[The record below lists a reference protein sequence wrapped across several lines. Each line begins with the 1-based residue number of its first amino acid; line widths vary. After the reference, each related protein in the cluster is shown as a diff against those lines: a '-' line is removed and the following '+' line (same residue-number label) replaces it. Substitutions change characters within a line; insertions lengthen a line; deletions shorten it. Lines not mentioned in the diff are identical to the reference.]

1 MVLLDDLS
9 VVRAHHPLRR
19 AESKYALERL
29 GISVAVSVG
38 VLSGL
43 VLNSRTSETIRSV
56 RYPWR

>member
-1 MVLLDDLS
+1 MVLLADLS

-29 GISVAVSVG
+29 GRSVACADE

-43 VLNSRTSETIRSV
+43 VLNSRPSV
-56 RYPWR
+56 SVK